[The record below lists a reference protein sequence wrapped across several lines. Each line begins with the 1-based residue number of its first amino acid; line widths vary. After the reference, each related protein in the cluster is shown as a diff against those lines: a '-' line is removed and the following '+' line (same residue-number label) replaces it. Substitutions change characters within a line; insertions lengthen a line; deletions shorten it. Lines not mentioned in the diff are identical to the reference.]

1 LPAEAEG
8 SVMDGHRADLHL
20 KELKRIKW
28 LLVLV
33 AFGLLSL
40 PFSLMY
46 FGWEVASTVLQEKA
60 AEDKE
65 DGFETVAEDLFRKG
79 MLDELMRLADRR
91 EKDHPND
98 ANVHWYRGRIAVER
112 GNWDLALRELEKAE
126 QLAPHWKQEYTGPLL
141 EKVRAQLAKS

>member
-1 LPAEAEG
+1 
-8 SVMDGHRADLHL
+8 MDGHRADLHL

-91 EKDHPND
+91 E
-98 ANVHWYRGRIAVER
+98 
-112 GNWDLALRELEKAE
+112 
-126 QLAPHWKQEYTGPLL
+126 
-141 EKVRAQLAKS
+141 

>member
-1 LPAEAEG
+1 MEG
-8 SVMDGHRADLHL
+8 SRTDLLL

-46 FGWEVASTVLQEKA
+46 FGWEIASTVLQEKTV
-60 AEDKE
+60 EDKE
-65 DGFETVAEDLFRKG
+65 DSFETVAEDLFQRG
-79 MLDELMRLADRR
+79 MLDELGQLADRR

-98 ANVHWYRGRIAVER
+98 ANVFWFRGRVAVKRE
-112 GNWDLALRELEKAE
+112 NWELALHELENAE
-126 QLAPHWKQEYTGPLL
+126 RLAPNWKQEYTGPLL
-141 EKVRAQLAKS
+141 EKVRAKLTRP